1 MIMTME
7 DEQARTSWLA
17 DTKWLET
24 FGVGARVKR
33 REFAIIAHGIR
44 VNQIQSQ
51 AQAISEIYRQNPKLQ
66 GTVEIIWV
74 AFTKK
79 LL

>member
-1 MIMTME
+1 
-7 DEQARTSWLA
+7 
-17 DTKWLET
+17 
-24 FGVGARVKR
+24 VKR

-79 LL
+79 LLRSSRTTGPLIISVTKPEQANRLIDARLI

>member
-1 MIMTME
+1 
-7 DEQARTSWLA
+7 
-17 DTKWLET
+17 
-24 FGVGARVKR
+24 VKR

-66 GTVEIIWV
+66 GTVEIIRV